1 MNRYPRLLI
10 DVGKIKENTSV
21 IRKLVERSG
30 MSLFGV
36 TKATSGDPEVARAML
51 EGGASGLAD
60 SRIENIQRMKES
72 GIGAP
77 MMLLRTPM
85 MSEVGDVVRYADI
98 SLNSE
103 ESVLKK
109 LSQEAVKTGKNH
121 KVIIMMEM
129 GDLREGELKKNIPS
143 LLDMA
148 SDLEGIELHGMGMNL
163 ACFAGVVPTLE
174 KVELFEKF
182 VLEQEERLGLEFEM
196 VTGGNSGNVP
206 LLLEKPRKGRIDHL
220 RVGEAILLG
229 LETVYRKPVP
239 GTHQDAFI
247 AEAEVIE
254 AKVKPSVP
262 FGRVTQNAFGE
273 TPEFE
278 DMGDVKRIAVAL
290 GIQDTIPEDL
300 SPIDNCIE
308 LFGGSSDHMVMH
320 DKKNKYKA
328 GDIVRFIPSYGAL
341 VGLITSKYVRKV
353 HFSGQEDD
361 GNS

>member
-21 IRKLVERSG
+21 IRKLAERSG

-60 SRIENIQRMKES
+60 SRIDNIKKMKES

-85 MSEVGDVVRYADI
+85 MSEISDVVKYADI

-103 ESVLKK
+103 ESVLRE
-109 LSQEAVKTGKNH
+109 LSKETVKTGRSH

-129 GDLREGELKKNIPS
+129 GDLREGELRENIPS
-143 LLDMA
+143 LLDLA
-148 SDLEGIELHGMGMNL
+148 FDLEGIELHGMGMNL
-163 ACFAGVVPTLE
+163 ACFAGVVPTLD
-174 KVELFEKF
+174 KVEIFEDF

-239 GTHQDAFI
+239 GTCQDAFV
-247 AEAEVIE
+247 AEAEIIE

-278 DMGDVKRIAVAL
+278 DLGDVKRIVVAL

-300 SPIDNCIE
+300 SPLDNCIE